1 MKSTNAFTDL
11 EHLQL
16 VASRIVQDGID
27 ITRDYPDWVR
37 VTFACAS
44 LGEAAREPYQD
55 ICRFYPRYTREEC
68 DEKFDN
74 CLRTGRGDITLGTLM
89 ELAKRHGI
97 DVSLPKGRRPKT
109 AEQKEQEEKDRFK
122 QICEWLND
130 HYEFRCNTI
139 TEQTEARAKSTDAE
153 WKEMDDRQL
162 NSLLTELHA
171 DKVPVSKA
179 NLETYICSETFSPAY
194 NPVVD
199 YARSLPDW
207 KPKHKDYIA
216 DMFEHLGMASDDDRD
231 FLLQM
236 AKRWFVWMVA
246 VAIEQDTKNE
256 LMLILSG
263 ERESTGKTFFV
274 LQFLPKPM
282 RRYIYNLT
290 QLSNFKDKDEVLALS
305 RNIVYLV
312 DEIKVSLPMLNK
324 LKNYVGGASAS
335 TTTERSPYGHF
346 AVCRRVHAS
355 WVATTNEQVFL
366 PDSTGDR
373 RFVVLPI
380 IERGKDYK
388 SINQERAFAQA
399 YYLATHPKA
408 FPLGITTEETEKLK
422 EINQKYVQQD
432 LLTAL
437 LPTVLRQP
445 KEGEQAQA
453 ATTGEII
460 GWLTSRNG
468 PNRDFT
474 PTKVGIAMKKLGY
487 VAIKTNAGKQYLVV
501 RVFLE
506 DLTQEGKVVAN
517 QILGM

>member
-1 MKSTNAFTDL
+1 MKKSLKNTFTDQQRL
-11 EHLQL
+11 EYYAQKIHD
-16 VASRIVQDGID
+16 SGID
-27 ITRDYPDWVR
+27 ITADERDWTLIAY
-37 VTFACAS
+37 ACAS
-44 LGEAAREPYQD
+44 QGEAGRAPYHL
-55 ICRFYPRYTREEC
+55 ISSLFPRYNYEDC
-68 DEKFDN
+68 DGHFTYCLNTSRN
-74 CLRTGRGDITLGTLM
+74 CVSIGTIV
-89 ELAKRHGI
+89 EFAKRHGI

-194 NPVVD
+194 NPVVA
-199 YARSLPDW
+199 YAESL
-207 KPKHKDYIA
+207 KPWNPRHKDYIA
-216 DMFEHLGMASDDDRD
+216 DMFEHLGMAPDDDRD

-246 VAIEQDTKNE
+246 VAMEQDTKNE

-274 LQFLPKPM
+274 LQFLPKPI
-282 RRYIYNLT
+282 RRYIHNLT

-305 RNIVYLV
+305 RNVVYLV
-312 DEIKVSLPMLNK
+312 DEIKVSLSMLNK
-324 LKNYVGGASAS
+324 LKNYVGGASAF

-355 WVATTNEQVFL
+355 WIATTNEQVFL

-388 SINQERAFAQA
+388 TINQERAFAQA
-399 YYLATHPKA
+399 YYLA
-408 FPLGITTEETEKLK
+408 
-422 EINQKYVQQD
+422 
-432 LLTAL
+432 
-437 LPTVLRQP
+437 
-445 KEGEQAQA
+445 
-453 ATTGEII
+453 
-460 GWLTSRNG
+460 
-468 PNRDFT
+468 
-474 PTKVGIAMKKLGY
+474 
-487 VAIKTNAGKQYLVV
+487 
-501 RVFLE
+501 
-506 DLTQEGKVVAN
+506 
-517 QILGM
+517 

>member
-16 VASRIVQDGID
+16 VAGRISEAGID
-27 ITRDYPDWVR
+27 ITSEYENWLKI
-37 VTFACAS
+37 TFACAS
-44 LGEAAREPYQD
+44 VGEAARESYHN
-55 ICRFYPRYTREEC
+55 ISRFYPGYKREEC

-89 ELAKRHGI
+89 ELAKRNGI

-109 AEQKEQEEKDRFK
+109 KEQKEEEEKNRFD
-122 QICEWLND
+122 QICEWLNA
-130 HYEFRCNTI
+130 HYEFRHNTI
-139 TEQTEARAKSTDAE
+139 TEQTEVRSKSQDAE

-171 DKVPVSKA
+171 DKVPVSKT
-179 NLETYICSETFSPAY
+179 NLETYICSERISPAY
-194 NPVVD
+194 NPVV
-199 YARSLPDW
+199 AFAESLKPW
-207 KPKHKDYIA
+207 NPKHKDYIA
-216 DMFEHLGMASDDDRD
+216 DMFGHLGMAPDDDRE

-236 AKRWFVWMVA
+236 AKRWYVWMVA
-246 VAIEQDTKNE
+246 VATDRETKNE
-256 LMLILSG
+256 LMLILAG
-263 ERESTGKTFFV
+263 EKENTGKTYFV
-274 LQFLPKPM
+274 LQFLPKAM
-282 RRYIYNLT
+282 RRYIHNLT

-312 DEIKVSLPMLNK
+312 DEIKVSLSMLNK

-346 AVCRRVHAS
+346 AIRRRVHAS
-355 WVATTNEQVFL
+355 WIATTNEQVFL

-388 SINQERAFAQA
+388 TINQERAFAQA
-399 YYLATHPKA
+399 YHLATHPKA
-408 FPLGITTEETEKLK
+408 FPLEITPEETEKLK

-432 LLTAL
+432 LLSAL

-445 KEGEQAQA
+445 EVGEQAQA

-460 GWLTSRNG
+460 EWLTSRNG
-468 PNRDFT
+468 PSRDFT
-474 PTKVGIAMKKLGY
+474 PTKVGTAMTKLGY
-487 VAIKTNAGKQYLVV
+487 TGIKTNKGKQYLVV

-506 DLTQEGKVVAN
+506 DLAKEGKSIAN
-517 QILGM
+517 QILGT